1 MSDQLNLE
9 VVTPHRT
16 VLVED
21 VDSVTLP
28 GIEGELGILPEHI
41 PLLTTLDTGI
51 MSYSSNGKTQAIA
64 VHWGYAQV
72 EGESVRVLAELAET
86 ASEID
91 LQRAKEAETKAKE
104 YLVSGKTET
113 DWKAEE
119 NRQKKYESKLK
130 RSIVRQTVA
139 QSQLPAKLSFNKFEN
154 FHFQNSINLLLAFN

>member
-21 VDSVTLP
+21 VESVTLP

-51 MSYSSNGKTQAIA
+51 MSYKSSSGKTQAIA

-72 EGESVRVLAELAET
+72 EGNSVRVLAELAET
-86 ASEID
+86 ADEID
-91 LQRAKEAETKAKE
+91 IERAKDAEKKAKDI
-104 YLVSGKTET
+104 LISGAPTTSSWEE
-113 DWKAEE
+113 EE
-119 NRQKKYESKLK
+119 NRQNKYESKLK
-130 RSIVRQTVA
+130 RSIVRQKVA
-139 QSQLPAKLSFNKFEN
+139 QFL
-154 FHFQNSINLLLAFN
+154 

>member
-21 VDSVTLP
+21 VESVTLP

-51 MSYSSNGKTQAIA
+51 MSYKSNSGKTQAIA

-72 EGESVRVLAELAET
+72 EGNSVRVLAELAET
-86 ASEID
+86 ADEID
-91 LQRAKEAETKAKE
+91 IERAKDAEKKAKDI
-104 YLVSGKTET
+104 LLTGATPTSN
-113 DWKAEE
+113 WEE
-119 NRQKKYESKLK
+119 EESRQNKYESKLK
-130 RSIVRQTVA
+130 RSIVRQKVA
-139 QSQLPAKLSFNKFEN
+139 QFL
-154 FHFQNSINLLLAFN
+154 

>member
-21 VDSVTLP
+21 VESVTLP

-51 MSYSSNGKTQAIA
+51 MSYKSSSGKTQAIA

-72 EGESVRVLAELAET
+72 EGNSVRVLAELAET
-86 ASEID
+86 ADEID
-91 LQRAKEAETKAKE
+91 IERAKGAEKKAKDI
-104 YLVSGKTET
+104 LISGAPATSS
-113 DWKAEE
+113 WEE
-119 NRQKKYESKLK
+119 EESRQNKYESKLK
-130 RSIVRQTVA
+130 RSIVRQKVA
-139 QSQLPAKLSFNKFEN
+139 QFL
-154 FHFQNSINLLLAFN
+154 

>member
-1 MSDQLNLE
+1 MSNQLNLE

-51 MSYSSNGKTQAIA
+51 VTYSSSGKTQAIA

-72 EGESVRVLAELAET
+72 EGNSVSVLAELAET
-86 ASEID
+86 AAEID
-91 LQRAKEAETKAKE
+91 LQRAKYAENKAKE
-104 YLVSGKTET
+104 TLVSGATAS

-119 NRQKKYESKLK
+119 SRQNKYESKLK
-130 RSIVRQTVA
+130 RSIVRQAVA
-139 QSQLPAKLSFNKFEN
+139 QS
-154 FHFQNSINLLLAFN
+154 H